1 MRPFVWS
8 WPAESTE
15 RNRRGTE
22 IAGVL
27 NVPEPIGQVLSNR
40 GMDAFAV
47 ADIAER
53 SLRTATEAIGNPPA
67 VDEAAATILKAARRG
82 RVGVICDYDVD
93 GATSQAI
100 LIETLRAILPGRL
113 HEPIVAVPERNT
125 EGFGPNVRCLNHLAS
140 EGVSCV
146 AILDCGTASGRLL
159 DRFRETT
166 GIETVVIDHHPP
178 HGDRLP
184 TGGSIVNPWVGSAAD
199 PGEPGTLCASA
210 LTWFVARSVL
220 RQAGMTASGTVPLR
234 KRITLLAA
242 LGTSCDVMRID
253 TPFNRALVRKG
264 VALLADPRSRMPG
277 LSEICDFAGVRP
289 SPSADDFGWR
299 IGPRLNAGS
308 RMGESDLAA
317 RCLREQRSRAARSL
331 AERLD
336 AHNSARQ
343 ALGDKAKQE
352 LDSARLAESFAEGP
366 VNVCVVKAA
375 TPGTAGLAASALVKR
390 FGWPAIVLSER
401 EDGSLAGSGRSALDF
416 NIGEAVSTARRDG
429 LLISGGGHAAA
440 CGVELEAARLGDLG
454 RFLQERFSEHA
465 ATGGGPREPTYLID
479 AVLKGGAL
487 SQRSLLAVAEAQQR
501 LEPWGQG
508 LPFPLFGVRNCVLAK
523 PPRRRKGH
531 VFLSLAADD
540 REFNAVWWNSP
551 PDWRRRLG
559 IEVTDGGSPRG
570 ASSPSVEILGRV
582 ALDDWAGNRS
592 GRIVLKDARVFLA

>member
-1 MRPFVWS
+1 M
-8 WPAESTE
+8 
-15 RNRRGTE
+15 
-22 IAGVL
+22 
-27 NVPEPIGQVLSNR
+27 PEPIGQVLANR
-40 GMDAFAV
+40 GLDAFAV
-47 ADIAER
+47 GDIAER
-53 SLRTATEAIGNPPA
+53 SLRTATEAIGNPPDA
-67 VDEAAATILKAARRG
+67 EEAAAKILKAAGRG

-100 LIETLRAILPGRL
+100 LIETLRAIAPGRM
-113 HEPIVAVPERNT
+113 HDPVVAVPERNT
-125 EGFGPNVRCLNHLAS
+125 EGFGPNVRCLNQLAS
-140 EGVSCV
+140 EGVGCV
-146 AILDCGTASGRLL
+146 AILDCGTASGPLL
-159 DRFRETT
+159 DTFHQTT

-178 HGDRLP
+178 HGDRPP
-184 TGGSIVNPWVGSAAD
+184 TGGSIVNPWVGSATD
-199 PGEPGTLCASA
+199 PGEPGTLCAAA

-220 RQAGMTASGTVPLR
+220 RQAGMTASGTARLR

-253 TPFNRALVRKG
+253 TAFNRALVRKG

-331 AERLD
+331 AKRLD

-366 VNVCVVKAA
+366 VNVCVVEAA

-390 FGWPAIVLSER
+390 FGWPAIVLSRR

-416 NIGEAVSTARRDG
+416 NIGEAVSAARRDG
-429 LLISGGGHAAA
+429 LLISGGGHAGA
-440 CGVELEAARLGDLG
+440 CGLELEKARLGDL
-454 RFLQERFSEHA
+454 RRSLRERFSEHA
-465 ATGGGPREPTYLID
+465 ATTAGPTEPTYLID

-487 SQRSLLAVAEAQQR
+487 SGQLLLAVAEAQQR

-508 LPFPLFGVRNCVLAK
+508 LPFPLFGIRDCVLAK

-531 VFLSLAADD
+531 VFLGLASDD
-540 REFNAVWWNSP
+540 REFNAVWWSAP
-551 PDWRRRLG
+551 SDWQRRFG
-559 IEVTDGGSPRG
+559 IDGKAGTSPRG
-570 ASSPSVEILGRV
+570 ALSPRVEILGRV
-582 ALDDWAGNRS
+582 ALDDWAGRRS
-592 GRIVLKDARVFLA
+592 GRIVLKDARVSEA

>member
-8 WPAESTE
+8 WPTESTE
-15 RNRRGTE
+15 RTRHGKE
-22 IAGVL
+22 IARVL
-27 NVPEPIGQVLSNR
+27 NVPEPIGQVLSSR
-40 GMDAFAV
+40 GLDAFAV

-53 SLRTATEAIGNPPA
+53 SLRSATEAIGDPPG
-67 VDEAAATILKAARRG
+67 VEGAAATILKAARRG
-82 RVGVICDYDVD
+82 RVGIICDYDVD

-100 LIETLRAILPGRL
+100 LIETLRAILPGRIR
-113 HEPIVAVPERNT
+113 EPVVAVPERNT
-125 EGFGPNVRCLNHLAS
+125 EGFGPNVRCLNQLAN
-140 EGVSCV
+140 EGVSCA

-159 DRFRETT
+159 DRFHGTT

-178 HGDRLP
+178 HGDP
-184 TGGSIVNPWVGSAAD
+184 PPAAGSIVNPWVGSDAD

-220 RQAGMTASGTVPLR
+220 RQAGMSASGTARLR

-264 VALLADPRSRMPG
+264 VALLADPRTRMPG
-277 LSEICDFAGVRP
+277 LSGIWDFAGVRR
-289 SPSADDFGWR
+289 SPNADDFGWR

-317 RCLREQRSRAARSL
+317 RCLREKKRRVARRL

-336 AHNSARQ
+336 AHNSARR
-343 ALGDKAKQE
+343 ALGDRAREE
-352 LDSARLAESFAEGP
+352 LDSSRLTESFARGP

-390 FGWPAIVLSER
+390 FGWPAIVLSKR
-401 EDGSLAGSGRSALDF
+401 ENGSLAGSGRSALDF
-416 NIGEAVSTARRDG
+416 NIGEAVSAARHDG

-440 CGVELEAARLGDLG
+440 CGLELEATRLSDL
-454 RFLQERFSEHA
+454 RRSLQERFSEHA
-465 ATGGGPREPTYLID
+465 ATTGGPKEPTYFID
-479 AVLKGGAL
+479 AVLKAGAL
-487 SQRSLLAVAEAQQR
+487 SGGSLLAVAEAQQR

-531 VFLSLAADD
+531 VFLSLASDD
-540 REFNAVWWNSP
+540 REFNAVWWSAP
-551 PDWRRRLG
+551 PDWQRRFG
-559 IEVTDGGSPRG
+559 IDAGEGGSPGG
-570 ASSPSVEILGRV
+570 ASSPNVEILGRV
-582 ALDDWAGNRS
+582 ALDDWAGHVS
-592 GRIVLKDARVFLA
+592 GRIVLKDARVSGA

>member
-8 WPAESTE
+8 WPSESTE
-15 RNRRGTE
+15 RNRRGRE
-22 IAGVL
+22 IARAL

-40 GMDAFAV
+40 GLDAFAV

-53 SLRTATEAIGNPPA
+53 SLRAATEAIGSPPD
-67 VDEAAATILKAARRG
+67 VEEAAAAILKAAGRG

-113 HEPIVAVPERNT
+113 HKPVVAVPERNT

-178 HGDRLP
+178 HGDRPP
-184 TGGSIVNPWVGSAAD
+184 TGGAIVNPWVSRAAD
-199 PGEPGTLCASA
+199 PGEAGTLCASA

-220 RQAGMTASGTVPLR
+220 RQAGMTASGTMRLR

-264 VALLADPRSRMPG
+264 VVLLADPRSRMPG
-277 LSEICDFAGVRP
+277 LSGICDFAGVRR

-336 AHNSARQ
+336 EHNSARQ

-352 LDSARLAESFAEGP
+352 LDSSRLAESFAEGP

-375 TPGTAGLAASALVKR
+375 TPGTAGLAASALVRR
-390 FGWPAIVLSER
+390 FGWPAIVLSKR

-416 NIGEAVSTARRDG
+416 NIGEAVSAARRDG
-429 LLISGGGHAAA
+429 LLTSGGGHAAA
-440 CGVELEAARLGDLG
+440 CGLELEAARLDDLG

-465 ATGGGPREPTYLID
+465 ATSGGPREPTYLID
-479 AVLKGGAL
+479 AVLEGEAL
-487 SQRSLLAVAEAQQR
+487 SERSLLAVAEAQQR

-508 LPFPLFGVRNCVLAK
+508 LPFPLFGVRDCVLAK

-531 VFLSLAADD
+531 VFLGLASDD
-540 REFNAVWWNSP
+540 REFKAVWWSAP
-551 PDWRRRLG
+551 SDWQRRLG
-559 IEVTDGGSPRG
+559 IDAGRGVSPSG
-570 ASSPSVEILGRV
+570 ASLPKVEILGRV
-582 ALDDWAGNRS
+582 ALDDWAGHVS
-592 GRIVLKDARVFLA
+592 GRIVLKDARVSGG